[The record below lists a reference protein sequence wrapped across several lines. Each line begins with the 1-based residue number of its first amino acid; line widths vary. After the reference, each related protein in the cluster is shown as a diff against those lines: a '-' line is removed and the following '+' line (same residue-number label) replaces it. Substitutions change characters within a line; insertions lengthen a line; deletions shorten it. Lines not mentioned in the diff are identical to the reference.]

1 MLMVGPHLKRAWQCL
16 VVTTIAETMQA
27 ADAQAVRAATSAAA
41 TGFGYKTSWLAIK
54 STEPKAVIQAL
65 GLQGAQP
72 SSWEVGISTA
82 YGQTGQSEPEPLAF
96 VSPPVNGWI
105 FVVSPHLPY
114 PDHRKGASHDAIGA
128 RFDSMFRALATK
140 FEQVQ
145 FFGSYRVV
153 GYDAW
158 ARARSGKVE
167 RVFCFI
173 DGEVYANDGPQSAE
187 ERLLRLPDVSGLS
200 PEAATKAIFLNAER
214 REAEEARL
222 IATGLSR
229 SEARRKLLSEQRDPI
244 PSEED
249 TMAVAG
255 SWSINP
261 IHLDALK
268 LEPRTGFLAVLP
280 RALRR

>member
-1 MLMVGPHLKRAWQCL
+1 MLRTL
-16 VVTTIAETMQA
+16 E
-27 ADAQAVRAATSAAA
+27 ATA
-41 TGFGYKTSWLAIK
+41 
-54 STEPKAVIQAL
+54 
-65 GLQGAQP
+65 
-72 SSWEVGISTA
+72 
-82 YGQTGQSEPEPLAF
+82 
-96 VSPPVNGWI
+96 
-105 FVVSPHLPY
+105 H
-114 PDHRKGASHDAIGA
+114 
-128 RFDSMFRALATK
+128 
-140 FEQVQ
+140 VQ

-167 RVFCFI
+167 RVFCFM

-187 ERLLRLPDVSGLS
+187 ERQLRFPDVSGLS
-200 PEAATKAIFLNAER
+200 PEAATKAIFLNAKR

-229 SEARRKLLSEQRDPI
+229 REAQRKLLSEQRDPI

-261 IHLDALK
+261 IHLDTLK

-280 RALRR
+280 RAVKR